1 MQNKKRQNEINEF
14 LSQCAGLQQY
24 SILDMGFDAS
34 TRKYFRIVLKDGSSK
49 ILLDDEGCNNRPK
62 EFAEL
67 SDFLL
72 KKGIRAPEIFAK
84 DLKKGLMLLEDFGE
98 SDFVKK
104 ATAENEKDLLRKAV
118 DVLVKLHKV
127 KERPACVADMDEKII
142 TDNFALFTDWYVP
155 ACSGKQLTAAQRESF
170 FKIVKKMMPAALKL
184 SPNLVLWDYHVNNVM
199 YPDNGDAAIID
210 FQDAM
215 WGPGLYDLASLI
227 EDERRDIPETITQEL
242 KEYYFKQMGNLS
254 RKDFEKAYTYMAL
267 LRHLRVLGR
276 FTTLILVRKRPEYA
290 KYIPHGLEMMK
301 RSLENPEFAELKK
314 WMADNFP
321 ETDWGIPEDKKIT
334 KGFVLAAGRGT
345 RMRQLTDHL
354 PKPMIKIA
362 GRRLMDYGLDL
373 LKNAKIKDVVVNVCY
388 RKCMIKKHMAAQ
400 DYFNVTVSEEKQAL
414 ETGGG
419 IKHALKYLGNEAF
432 VVINSD
438 NILIDDGYKPILRQ
452 MQDEWHENRYDLMLL
467 LCDIKNVHGDK
478 PKHGDYKI
486 VNGAPVRNKEKVAGN
501 GYNLG
506 YVGVALV
513 HPRIF
518 ENTPD
523 DKFSLVELF
532 DRAEKNKRLGYFIS
546 DRKEFWVGTPE
557 AVEETEQ
564 LLKKKK

>member
-34 TRKYFRIVLKDGSSK
+34 TRKYFRIVLKNGSSK

-155 ACSGKQLTAAQRESF
+155 ACSGKQLTAVQRESF
-170 FKIVKKMMPAALKL
+170 FNIVKKMMPAALKL
-184 SPNLVLWDYHVNNVM
+184 SSNLVLWDYHVNNVM

-227 EDERRDIPETITQEL
+227 EDERRDIPETITQE
-242 KEYYFKQMGNLS
+242 
-254 RKDFEKAYTYMAL
+254 
-267 LRHLRVLGR
+267 
-276 FTTLILVRKRPEYA
+276 
-290 KYIPHGLEMMK
+290 
-301 RSLENPEFAELKK
+301 
-314 WMADNFP
+314 
-321 ETDWGIPEDKKIT
+321 
-334 KGFVLAAGRGT
+334 
-345 RMRQLTDHL
+345 
-354 PKPMIKIA
+354 
-362 GRRLMDYGLDL
+362 
-373 LKNAKIKDVVVNVCY
+373 
-388 RKCMIKKHMAAQ
+388 
-400 DYFNVTVSEEKQAL
+400 
-414 ETGGG
+414 
-419 IKHALKYLGNEAF
+419 
-432 VVINSD
+432 
-438 NILIDDGYKPILRQ
+438 
-452 MQDEWHENRYDLMLL
+452 
-467 LCDIKNVHGDK
+467 
-478 PKHGDYKI
+478 
-486 VNGAPVRNKEKVAGN
+486 
-501 GYNLG
+501 
-506 YVGVALV
+506 
-513 HPRIF
+513 
-518 ENTPD
+518 
-523 DKFSLVELF
+523 
-532 DRAEKNKRLGYFIS
+532 
-546 DRKEFWVGTPE
+546 
-557 AVEETEQ
+557 
-564 LLKKKK
+564 